1 MKICFITSNPQIEY
15 VKSDL
20 EKLGELSVHNKQKLS
35 VDEVVALAGDS
46 EVLVA
51 GSSGVE
57 KIDKTLID
65 KLPKLKLIALLTV
78 GIDWVDVA
86 YAREKGI
93 VVSNIK
99 GANSESVAEQ
109 TWGMILDLAKRITE
123 FDRDA
128 RLKGAFRFNDYK
140 GIEIF
145 GKTLGVIGLGD
156 IGKKVARGA
165 KGFEMRVIGLNK
177 SKQPVEGVELVELP
191 QLLKESD
198 VIAVCAPL
206 TPETNNIIS
215 EKEIAQM
222 KDGIILVNTSREELV
237 DKVAVVEGLKS
248 GKLFGYGIETAIMTS
263 ISNDDPYF
271 TVSSRVIATPHNAF
285 NTEDADKKS
294 YELVAENIK
303 AWVEGKPQNVVG

>member
-1 MKICFITSNPQIEY
+1 MKICFITSNPQIDY
-15 VKSDL
+15 IKSDL
-20 EKLGELSVHNKQKLS
+20 KKIGELSVHNKQKLS
-35 VDEVVALAGDS
+35 PDEVVNLASDS
-46 EVLVA
+46 EILVA
-51 GSSGVE
+51 GSSGIE
-57 KIDKTLID
+57 RISKELID
-65 KLPKLKLIALLTV
+65 RLPKLKLIALLTV
-78 GIDWVDVA
+78 GTDWVDVA

-140 GIEIF
+140 GKEVF
-145 GKTLGVIGLGD
+145 GKTLGIIGLGD

-165 KGFEMRVIGLNK
+165 KGFNMRVLGLNK
-177 SKQPVEGVELVELP
+177 SKKAVEGVELVELP

-206 TPETNNIIS
+206 TTETNNIIS
-215 EKEIAQM
+215 ANEIAQM
-222 KDGIILVNTSREELV
+222 KDGVILVNTSREELV
-237 DKVAVVEGLKS
+237 NKGAIIEGLKF
-248 GKLFGYGIETAIMTS
+248 GKIFGYGIETAIMTPIPS
-263 ISNDDPYF
+263 DDEYF
-271 TVSSRVIATPHNAF
+271 STSRVIATPHNAF

-294 YELVAENIK
+294 YELVAENLK
-303 AWVEGKPQNVVG
+303 AWVSGKSQNVV

>member
-15 VKSDL
+15 VKTDL
-20 EKLGELSVHNKQKLS
+20 EKIGELTVHNRQKLS
-35 VDEVVALAGDS
+35 VDEVVELASDA

-65 KLPKLKLIALLTV
+65 NLPKLKLIALLTV

-140 GIEIF
+140 GKEVF
-145 GKTLGVIGLGD
+145 GKTLGIIGLGD

-165 KGFEMRVIGLNK
+165 KGFDMRVLGVNK
-177 SKQPVEGVELVELP
+177 SKQPVEGVELVGLS

-215 EKEIAQM
+215 AEEIAQM
-222 KDGIILVNTSREELV
+222 KDGVVLVNTSREELV
-237 DKVAVVEGLKS
+237 NKQAIVDGLKS
-248 GKLFGYGIETAIMTS
+248 GKIFGYGIETAIMTPIPS
-263 ISNDDPYF
+263 DDPYF
-271 TVSSRVIATPHNAF
+271 IVSSKVIATPHNAF

-303 AWVEGKPQNVVG
+303 AWVEGKAQNVV